1 MGIRADVGMLSNPIR
16 TEALAVKEPAAKSAI
31 ASTKNFL
38 ILNHLLNGQFNTL
51 SPVTGERAGVVG
63 SDD

>member
-16 TEALAVKEPAAKSAI
+16 TEALAVKEPA
-31 ASTKNFL
+31 TKNAIVSITSFL
-38 ILNHLLNGQFNTL
+38 IINHLLYWQFNTL
-51 SPVTGERAGVVG
+51 SPVTGDRAVVVG